1 MKAEWGGAEGSFH
14 LGKTAGLAG
23 GCHDC
28 QGELFPFWKII
39 LPCTIIS
46 IMNEGRLSVR
56 YKKRT
61 LHILCSL
68 WY

>member
-28 QGELFPFWKII
+28 QGDLFP
-39 LPCTIIS
+39 LLEDHS
-46 IMNEGRLSVR
+46 AL
-56 YKKRT
+56 Y
-61 LHILCSL
+61 LHLC
-68 WY
+68 YE